1 MLRAQKA
8 EGTRVVVLMLPHRQ
22 MELVFR
28 AVKALEEEGQIQ
40 PGDVSWIMFGSG
52 ENFEYR

>member
-8 EGTRVVVLMLPHRQ
+8 EGTMIVVLMLPHKQ

-40 PGDVSWIMFGSG
+40 PGDFSWIMFGSE
-52 ENFEYR
+52 ENSEYR